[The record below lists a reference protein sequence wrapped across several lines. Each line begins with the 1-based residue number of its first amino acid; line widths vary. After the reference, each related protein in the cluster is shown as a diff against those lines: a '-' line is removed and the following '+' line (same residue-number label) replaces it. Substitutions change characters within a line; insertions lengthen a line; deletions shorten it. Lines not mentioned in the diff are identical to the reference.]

1 MKFYAHHLRDLFWLV
16 NTFYLDHGS
25 HNLQHGTTGV
35 FLFEQRL
42 SRRLMLD
49 QAQHT
54 TLYINLNLGAHHQR
68 GIRGKDLLLNA
79 VLGAHCSVAEAGSG
93 AVVPG
98 VLGHSLPR
106 HAGCTSSPRPLAESA
121 CVSVLSLLLLSRA
134 AWKVRPEE
142 ASGRLESCSPASF
155 QWGLWRPLAEIA
167 ASLRFSGGVMGRGQT
182 MAFSRPTLAPS

>member
-42 SRRLMLD
+42 NRRLMLD

-106 HAGCTSSPRPLAESA
+106 HAGCTSSPRPLAGVCLCQCPFVAPAEQS
-121 CVSVLSLLLLSRA
+121 SLEGKAR
-134 AWKVRPEE
+134 
-142 ASGRLESCSPASF
+142 GSF
-155 QWGLWRPLAEIA
+155 
-167 ASLRFSGGVMGRGQT
+167 GQT
-182 MAFSRPTLAPS
+182 GILLTSFLPVGPLTSSGWDRSLPEVLRGCDGAGADHGFL